1 MKSFRVLFLLAILGA
16 GCQPTKTTAP
26 DAIPPAQTSSV
37 NTNIEWGQNAGGLRS
52 RIWADQ
58 QRFTKNEPIADHYAI
73 KNDSDKPLTVWHSG
87 FWPNNRIDVT
97 GPDGHP
103 AKLVAGGEARR
114 SAFSPGGTREKN
126 APWSL
131 QPGAID
137 DAFEAYNLRDIY
149 ALPAPGKYQVQYV
162 YQEASED
169 PPVKSNILQII
180 VE

>member
-1 MKSFRVLFLLAILGA
+1 
-16 GCQPTKTTAP
+16 
-26 DAIPPAQTSSV
+26 V
-37 NTNIEWGQNAGGLRS
+37 NTNIVEWGQNAGGLRS
-52 RIWADQ
+52 RIWVDHE
-58 QRFTKNEPIADHYAI
+58 RFAKNEPIKIHYAI

-103 AKLVAGGEARR
+103 AKLIAGGEARQR
-114 SAFSPGGTREKN
+114 AFSPGGTREKN
-126 APWSL
+126 APRSL

-162 YQEASED
+162 YQEAKED
-169 PPVKSNILQII
+169 PPVKSNPLQII